1 MAQLFGFEDSYVP
14 PPPPEDDGPT
24 PQTQAPPPPPAAAA
38 EATPVKQ
45 EPGSELPLHPP
56 SGRKFYGAIK
66 ALVAQ
71 EKQPVSA
78 KGVILSLGSPQ
89 KKVKV
94 EGTDGSHTP
103 GVLKY
108 VTHTHTHK
116 LHMYMY
122 MYVYTNH
129 QISFLLQTL
138 SEEAALVTIVH
149 GPGTG
154 SDPPAA
160 ETGQGADEEVPAFVS
175 NAGQVLTAHPCEG
188 EQADHH
194 C

>member
-1 MAQLFGFEDSYVP
+1 MEEGGESVAQLFGFEDSYVP

-108 VTHTHTHK
+108 VTHTHTLTHK
-116 LHMYMY
+116 LHN
-122 MYVYTNH
+122 YVHVCLHKSPNILITTDA
-129 QISFLLQTL
+129 I
-138 SEEAALVTIVH
+138 
-149 GPGTG
+149 
-154 SDPPAA
+154 
-160 ETGQGADEEVPAFVS
+160 
-175 NAGQVLTAHPCEG
+175 
-188 EQADHH
+188 
-194 C
+194 